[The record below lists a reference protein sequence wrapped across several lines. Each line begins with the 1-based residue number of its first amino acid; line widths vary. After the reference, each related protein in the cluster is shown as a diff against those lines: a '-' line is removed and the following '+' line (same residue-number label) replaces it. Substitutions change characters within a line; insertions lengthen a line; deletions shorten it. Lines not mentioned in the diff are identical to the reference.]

1 MRRWRRALCTG
12 GVLAVALA
20 GCADAGGVP
29 VTGPSGLPPGTHLAD
44 WLISPPG
51 TVVLGSPFPGPDGGF
66 AALLL
71 VIDRPVAAVREVLRQ
86 AADAGF
92 TVSTYDGQEPT
103 PACWTRSGAGRSD
116 GEARPVGGALP
127 ADTRWLTCEVNA
139 EGPATRR
146 GYRRLS
152 LNLVVGTDGRPYLSH
167 LYLQEQRV
175 PEDQVPGP
183 VASIGP
189 ETRVRGPGGAVVPA
203 PGARPVRPPVP
214 PTPSHRTLPAI
225 PASAP
230 ELDPPRYP
238 AALPGAGQR
247 LAKRFAPGREAYRVL
262 DGSQLVGPEFP
273 SACAT
278 GGFHAVLRL
287 DSATIDGYDDMARAA
302 AFRGMSRADAEP
314 DRTFRY
320 GDGTATY
327 RAYHAPGAGDLVLVA
342 VSRPRGPAFLLLSR
356 CND

>member
-1 MRRWRRALCTG
+1 M
-12 GVLAVALA
+12 
-20 GCADAGGVP
+20 P

-51 TVVLGSPFPGPDGGF
+51 AVVLGSPFPGPDGGF

-71 VIDRPVAAVREVLRQ
+71 VIDRPLTAVREVLRQ

-92 TVSTYDGQEPT
+92 TVPAYGGQEPT
-103 PACWTRSGAGRSD
+103 PACWARSGADWTD

-127 ADTRWLTCEVNA
+127 EDTRWLTCEVNA
-139 EGPATRR
+139 EGPATPR

-152 LNLVVGTDGRPYLSH
+152 LNLVVGTGGRPYLSH
-167 LYLQEQRV
+167 LYLQEHRV
-175 PEDQVPGP
+175 PREEVPGP
-183 VASIGP
+183 FAIVGP
-189 ETRVRGPGGAVVPA
+189 RVEIRGPDGATVPA
-203 PGARPVRPPVP
+203 PSARPVRPPVAP
-214 PTPSHRTLPAI
+214 AASQRPVPTI

-238 AALPGAGQR
+238 AALPGPGQR
-247 LAKRFAPGREAYRVL
+247 LAKRFAPSREAYRVL

-287 DSATIDGYDDMARAA
+287 DSATIDGYDEMARAA
-302 AFRGMSRADAEP
+302 AFRGISRADARP
-314 DRTFRY
+314 DQTFRY

-327 RAYHAPGAGDLVLVA
+327 RAYHAPGGGDLVLVT
-342 VSRPRGPAFLLLSR
+342 VSRPRDPTFLLLSR